1 MLVAMLTM
9 VTVVS
14 LVSLVS
20 LVTVVTVA
28 LWWRRASLAGLE
40 GWCDVLVAVVTL
52 VVNVVTVVTLAN
64 VVGNGNQCF
73 NVVGNVVSVTKEGS
87 LVEHLWRSLE
97 AVGGG
102 SGATLAVGTAQC
114 GHYQGQAVL
123 QGGRCSQVM
132 QY

>member
-1 MLVAMLTM
+1 M
-9 VTVVS
+9 VTV
-14 LVSLVS
+14 
-20 LVTVVTVA
+20 
-28 LWWRRASLAGLE
+28 
-40 GWCDVLVAVVTL
+40 

-64 VVGNGNQCF
+64 AVGNGNQCF

-87 LVEHLWRSLE
+87 LEEGISGGAWRLVVV
-97 AVGGG
+97 AV
-102 SGATLAVGTAQC
+102 ARPWQWAQHSA